1 MATKMITRTFR
12 TQSVHVMTMDTTTN
26 ATEVKSITLPH
37 VYTDNDKLLKEAKK
51 RIDSDTVKA
60 VYIVGSEVK
69 EELRGVDEDKFL
81 EISVPVTR
89 GKQDKQD

>member
-37 VYTDNDKLLKEAKK
+37 VYTDNEKLLKEAKK
-51 RIDSDTVKA
+51 RIDTDIIKA

-69 EELRGVDEDKFL
+69 EELRGVDEEKFL

-89 GKQDKQD
+89 GKQD

>member
-26 ATEVKSITLPH
+26 ATEAKSITLPH

-51 RIDSDTVKA
+51 RIDTDTIKA

-69 EELRGVDEDKFL
+69 EELRGVDEEKFL
-81 EISVPVTR
+81 EMSVPVTR
-89 GKQDKQD
+89 GKQD

>member
-1 MATKMITRTFR
+1 MAKMITRTFR
-12 TQSVHVMTMDTTTN
+12 TQDVHVMTMDTTTN

-51 RIDSDTVKA
+51 RIDSDIIKA

-69 EELRGVDEDKFL
+69 EELRGVDEEKFL
-81 EISVPVTR
+81 EMSIPVTR
-89 GKQDKQD
+89 GKQETQD

>member
-1 MATKMITRTFR
+1 MANKMVTRTFR
-12 TQSVHVMTMDTTTN
+12 IMSVHVMTMDTTTN

-51 RIDSDTVKA
+51 RIDTDTIKA

-69 EELRGVDEDKFL
+69 EELRGVDEEKFL
-81 EISVPVTR
+81 EISAPVTR
-89 GKQDKQD
+89 GKQD